1 MTPSEEIQGQRLF
14 SAIPNQK
21 VGRKF
26 GNISLVNH
34 SQIIEKNKDSR
45 SNPVDWCTINPPRHP
60 AGLDSNT
67 DKGNIIFSL
76 QFSQWIITVKLN
88 CIILGLIIY
97 KSAAKMMIDHIS
109 SF

>member
-34 SQIIEKNKDSR
+34 SQIIEKNRKIQG
-45 SNPVDWCTINPPRHP
+45 PIQLTGV
-60 AGLDSNT
+60 
-67 DKGNIIFSL
+67 
-76 QFSQWIITVKLN
+76 Q
-88 CIILGLIIY
+88 
-97 KSAAKMMIDHIS
+97 
-109 SF
+109 